1 MKPQTEVVLKV
12 ETLADTI
19 RKVEIVIIPKAMK
32 KIANDAVFPCMH
44 KVKIVPLWISHA
56 NLVTKL
62 VTLQKCVETK
72 VTLEM
77 LVQWKQIYFRF
88 A

>member
-12 ETLADTI
+12 ETLAVTI

-32 KIANDAVFPCMH
+32 KIVNVAVFPCMH
-44 KVKIVPLWISHA
+44 KVEIVPLWISHA
-56 NLVTKL
+56 SLVTKL

-77 LVQWKQIYFRF
+77 LVQWKQIHFRF
-88 A
+88 V